1 MSEPCEFVKKYARR
15 LVVRDERN
23 CVGSEEIAKT
33 SIIAYTR
40 RPVDVGGYGS
50 DACMWRQR

>member
-1 MSEPCEFVKKYARR
+1 MKRYARR